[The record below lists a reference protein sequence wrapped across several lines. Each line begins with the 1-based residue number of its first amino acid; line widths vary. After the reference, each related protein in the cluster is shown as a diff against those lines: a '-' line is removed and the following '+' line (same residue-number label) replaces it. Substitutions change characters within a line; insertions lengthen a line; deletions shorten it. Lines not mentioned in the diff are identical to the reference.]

1 MLSESHGVNIT
12 KPILKE
18 HPMKTANWPV
28 RNVSHPLT
36 TASLVA
42 GLLLAPNLTPKLRGG
57 ESLPPERP
65 GSSADMGLGCALPD
79 GLAPNLSTRYR
90 LPVPLCFEPNQGQA
104 PGAAGFIARHGHQ
117 VLLLEPAGLSVNWPE
132 PSPGAA
138 LRIRFLESNPA
149 TVLEGMDS
157 LPGHINYLT
166 SGNKSQWRTQ
176 VPLFA
181 KVQCRGVY
189 PGIDLVYYGHRQQLE
204 YDWILAPG
212 ADPRKIQLALDGVV
226 DATVDAQGNL
236 VLRTAGGTLF
246 QHKPVAYQLFQGQRR
261 AIEGRY
267 VLSAPGDARPSA
279 IRSPPSAIRNYQV
292 GFQIAA
298 YDRSQPLIIDPVI
311 SLAACLGGDGPDQA
325 YSVATDAAGN
335 IYVAGQTA
343 SANFPVTHGLSLKP
357 AGNLD
362 VFVTKLTSAGELVF
376 STYLGGSGNDRG
388 YHLALDNAGNCLIV
402 GVTTSTNFPVQA
414 AVQPKFGGGDR
425 DGFIAKLSAH
435 GSALVYSTYLGGSGS
450 DDLTDVAVDR
460 DGNAYVAG
468 DSASKDFPV
477 ATALQSENHGD
488 FDAVVAKLSPQGSLV
503 YSTYL
508 GGSGFYDSA
517 ISIAV
522 DGEGSALVTGY
533 TSSADFPAVKP
544 LQVANRGGYDAFI
557 AKIHPRGTNL
567 VFSTWLGGSKD
578 DYGRSIALDGAGNIY
593 VAGDTYSTNFPT
605 VKPLQAS
612 HGGRRDVFVAKIKS
626 DGSDL
631 VYSTFLGG
639 SGEELAALTVTP
651 AGYACLTG
659 VTSSTNYPTV
669 NPLQSAFGGGTWDAF
684 VTVINPE
691 GSRLLFSTYLGGSGD
706 DQGST
711 IVADKAGNVHIAGST
726 TSTNFPLT
734 QAFQG
739 SKHGSTPDAFVV
751 KIAEAVPPSDEVT
764 AIAAEPKP
772 AEPVKVDRPD
782 IPPSSPTTSNSA
794 TNAAP
799 GTPPATVEPAVPAPS
814 THAPVV
820 PPATPTEQP
829 TPPPTTTNTPAAAM
843 APTPAVPVAP
853 APDFGF
859 LLGTNLIVN
868 GDAEADPLPAGGR
881 TKIKITGWQI
891 EGNLVALSYGAPGG
905 FPDAKTP
912 GPAERGSGFFA
923 GGPESEATAARQT
936 IDVTAAAS
944 AIDARQIGFVLSC
957 YLGGMAGQGDMATLS
972 CLFKDANEVILS
984 ETTLGPV
991 TLADRQFSTRLLART
1006 TQGRVP
1012 AGARSLVIILS
1023 MQRKDGAFNDGYAD
1037 NLSLV
1042 LSVDAATK

>member
-1 MLSESHGVNIT
+1 
-12 KPILKE
+12 
-18 HPMKTANWPV
+18 MKTANRPV

-42 GLLLAPNLTPKLRGG
+42 GLFLTPTLAPTLRGG
-57 ESLPPERP
+57 DNLSPEKP
-65 GSSADMGLGCALPD
+65 CSCADLGPDCARPD
-79 GLAPNLSTRYR
+79 GIIPQLSTRYR
-90 LPVPLCFEPNQGQA
+90 LPVPLCFEPNQGPA
-104 PGAAGFIARHGHQ
+104 PGAVGFISRLGHQ
-117 VLLLEPAGLSVNWPE
+117 VLRLEPAGLSVNWPE
-132 PSPGAA
+132 QSPGAA
-138 LRIRFLESNPA
+138 LRIRFLESNPE

-166 SGNKSQWRTQ
+166 AGNQSQWRTR

-226 DATVDAQGNL
+226 DATVDSQGNL
-236 VLRTAGGTLF
+236 VLNTAGGTLI
-246 QHKPVAYQLFQGQRR
+246 QRQPVAYQILQGRR
-261 AIEGRY
+261 RDLEGRY
-267 VLSAPGDARPSA
+267 VLSAPGEARPSA
-279 IRSPPSAIRNYQV
+279 IPHYQV
-292 GFQIAA
+292 GFQVAA

-311 SLAACLGGDGPDQA
+311 SLATCLGGDGPDQA

-357 AGNLD
+357 SGNFD

-388 YHLALDNAGNCLIV
+388 YHLALDNAGSCIIV

-425 DGFIAKLSAH
+425 DGFIAKLSAD

-468 DSASKDFPV
+468 DSASADFPV
-477 ATALQSENHGD
+477 VAALQSENHGD
-488 FDAVVAKLSPQGSLV
+488 FDAVVAKLSPQGNLV
-503 YSTYL
+503 YCTYL

-557 AKIHPRGTNL
+557 AKIHPRGTHL
-567 VFSTWLGGSKD
+567 LFSTWLGGSKD

-593 VAGDTYSTNFPT
+593 VAGDTFSTNFPT
-605 VKPLQAS
+605 VKPLQAG
-612 HGGRRDVFVAKIKS
+612 HGGRRDVFVAKIKG

-659 VTSSTNYPTV
+659 VTSSTNYPTA

-711 IVADKAGNVHIAGST
+711 IVADKAGNIYVAGST

-751 KIAEAVPPSDEVT
+751 KIAEAVPPWNEVT

-772 AEPVKVDRPD
+772 AEPVKVDKPD
-782 IPPSSPTTSNSA
+782 VPPSSPTTSNSA
-794 TNAAP
+794 THAAP
-799 GTPPATVEPAVPAPS
+799 GTPPATVEPAAPAPS

-820 PPATPTEQP
+820 PPATPTEPP
-829 TPPPTTTNTPAAAM
+829 TPPPTTPHAPAAAI

-891 EGNLVALSYGAPGG
+891 EGNLAVLAYGAPGG

-923 GGPESEATAARQT
+923 GGPQSETTAARQT

-944 AIDARQIGFVLSC
+944 AIDARQIGFVLSG
-957 YLGGMAGQGDMATLS
+957 YLGGMAGQGDVATLR

-1012 AGARSLVIILS
+1012 AGTRSMAIILS

-1037 NLSLV
+1037 HLSLV
-1042 LSVDAATK
+1042 LSGDAATQ